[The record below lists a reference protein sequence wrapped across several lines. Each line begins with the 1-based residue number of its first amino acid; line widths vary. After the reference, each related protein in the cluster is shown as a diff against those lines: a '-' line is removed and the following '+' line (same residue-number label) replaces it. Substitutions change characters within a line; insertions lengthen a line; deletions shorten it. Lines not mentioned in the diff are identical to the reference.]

1 MGRALLRLWTSLKP
15 LELWLVFFLG
25 LVVFLALAEDVYERE
40 GFSFDA
46 PLLTLFH
53 QLRRPFWD
61 RWALALTHSAS
72 ASLIPPVAL
81 LAVAL
86 GYVLRLPWLRFALGF
101 GGSVLFTFAAKLFFA
116 RTRPHLFP
124 QIRPESD
131 FSFPSGHTVAS
142 LALVLGLYFL
152 LRSRYPQAAWLL
164 VLGLPWAIM
173 VGLSRVYLQVHYPSD
188 VLAGWALVTAW
199 TLWVWLRGVRRG
211 GG

>member
-101 GGSVLFTFAAKLFFA
+101 GGSVLFTFAAKLFLPGQDRTFSPRFA
-116 RTRPHLFP
+116 RKAISAFP
-124 QIRPESD
+124 RGIR
-131 FSFPSGHTVAS
+131 
-142 LALVLGLYFL
+142 
-152 LRSRYPQAAWLL
+152 
-164 VLGLPWAIM
+164 
-173 VGLSRVYLQVHYPSD
+173 
-188 VLAGWALVTAW
+188 
-199 TLWVWLRGVRRG
+199 
-211 GG
+211 